1 MHRRNALLFVML
13 CFVSL
18 LTACGH
24 PWKVAMEAAPNPF
37 IGKGRFGVIPITFNN
52 LTVGDK
58 TEREW
63 MSDKDG
69 DQQSSWQEDKGAMNE
84 RFTASL
90 VEAAASE
97 GVSVVR
103 STGPNDAPWLIR
115 ANVTFYEPGV
125 FAVVFNKDTLVK
137 MTVQI
142 TDSTGRVLDEVFIER
157 MSPATL
163 TNPSS
168 GGRARDAAA
177 QLGKVFAKYLGYRVR
192 GESD

>member
-1 MHRRNALLFVML
+1 MHRRNALLFLML
-13 CFVSL
+13 CFVGL

-24 PWKVAMEAAPNPF
+24 PWKVAVQAVPNPF
-37 IGKGRFGVIPITFNN
+37 YGQGRFGVIPITFNN

-63 MSDKDG
+63 MSEKDG

-84 RFTASL
+84 RF
-90 VEAAASE
+90 AAALIEGGASE

-103 STGPNDAPWLIR
+103 ATGPQDAPWLIR

-125 FAVVFNKDTLVK
+125 FSFVFNKDTVVK

-142 TDSTGRVLDEVFIER
+142 TDPTGRVLDEIFIER
-157 MSPATL
+157 MSIANL
-163 TNPSS
+163 ANPSS

-177 QLGKVFAKYLGYRVR
+177 QNGKLLAKYLGLRVR
-192 GESD
+192 GEE